1 MRVALEEQSAE
12 LLRVALQ
19 RRHACPRD
27 HALHEAVRQGNCAAT
42 RLLLQNMAEPNER
55 CRALERGCELPL
67 QLALSSN
74 LVRASERQQMVEL
87 LLQARADPE
96 LRRSDAEGSP
106 PLHDAVRLADA
117 GIVELLL
124 RHRADPNSRNS
135 FSEAPLDLAL
145 RGSRFLSVDLS
156 LSLVEVLLKWGA
168 CPTGLSG
175 EATCQRTETEGV
187 KMHEGS
193 PVSDDAEL
201 VPEIQI
207 LLSKWTAWWRLRM
220 LAWIRSRGAG
230 PLSDIMP
237 DILRKVAQFL

>member
-87 LLQARADPE
+87 LLHARADPE

-135 FSEAPLDLAL
+135 FCEAPLELAL
-145 RGSRFLSVDLS
+145 RGSNFLGVDVS

-175 EATCQRTETEGV
+175 EATFQRTE
-187 KMHEGS
+187 GS
-193 PVSDDAEL
+193 PISDDAAL